1 MESKKISY
9 WFKQHYLKGI
19 RYFEKKKLRKAKR
32 EFKKALRYEKSNPE
46 IFFMLGRIF
55 MSYHLNN
62 KTACKYFKKCYS
74 KINDMDKELKLIVS
88 DKKMRSFYSYML
100 TVAGIVLSI
109 NSYHEAIPS
118 LELALKINPW
128 NIDARNMLGV
138 NFFWNGRF
146 SDALQ
151 EFSFTYKLDDF
162 CSLIAFNLSICLI
175 AMDRINEAKDL
186 IEEFLDRTIT
196 LSENNLVSHY
206 TSEYDETLVVGLY
219 CNLSYIYLQSGDFER
234 VAGILKN
241 VISKNYLDYDSYFIR
256 MIVLACAHNGFM
268 EEMRSL
274 WEYLGDFSWYKCYKI
289 GNKFER
295 AIKETAE
302 LSLEKFL
309 EIIRK
314 EIEVS
319 INFDL
324 PQWLKERRY
333 EPVEH
338 YYSTGIYFGE
348 RGERKKE
355 YLCFKKMF
363 ELAKLVLHSG
373 AEVDKREYADMLGY
387 GGAVLLKHDYEKG
400 MECLK
405 LAMEIDPQSFTPRF
419 NLGVYYLNNGLYGEA
434 MKIFWKLYEENKN
447 DIKLIYNLY
456 YVLADLRMYEDIIR
470 VLENY
475 LHDNPTD
482 HTVMEMLAFSYYNL
496 GRMDDAERTFIKIT
510 KLFPQSPV
518 GHAGLA
524 LIYASQGYKSDA
536 YSEVT
541 KAINLSRNN
550 KEYDVQEIINLVLE
564 MLEEPDGNYYYLY
577 LFLLL
582 KMLAKKRKLQRL
594 IVTHSDTQ

>member
-9 WFKQHYLKGI
+9 WFKKHYLKGI

-32 EFKKALRYEKSNPE
+32 EFKKALRYGKSNPE
-46 IFFMLGRIF
+46 ILFMLGKIF
-55 MSYHLNN
+55 MNYHLNN
-62 KTACKYFKKCYS
+62 KTACEYLKKCYTI
-74 KINDMDKELKLIVS
+74 INSMNNNLKPAH
-88 DKKMRSFYSYML
+88 SYML
-100 TVAGIVLSI
+100 TVAGTVLSI
-109 NSYHEAIPS
+109 NSYTEAIPS

-138 NFFWNGRF
+138 KLFWDGRIL
-146 SDALQ
+146 DALQ
-151 EFSFTYKLDDF
+151 EFSFAYKLDDF
-162 CSLIAFNLSICLI
+162 SSLIAFNLSICLI

-186 IEEFLDRTIT
+186 IEEFLKRTSYF
-196 LSENNLVSHY
+196 SENNSVSHY
-206 TSEYDETLVVGLY
+206 TSEYEETLVVGLY
-219 CNLSYIYLQSGDFER
+219 YNLSYIYLRSGDVER
-234 VAGILKN
+234 AARILKN
-241 VISKNYLDYDSYFIR
+241 VIYNNAWYYDRYLLR
-256 MIVLACAHNGFM
+256 MIILACAHNGFM

-274 WEYLGDFSWYKCYKI
+274 WEYLGDFSWNKL

-295 AIKETAE
+295 AIKETSG

-309 EIIRK
+309 KIIRK
-314 EIEVS
+314 DIEDC

-348 RGERKKE
+348 RGDREKE
-355 YLCFKKMF
+355 YYCLKKMF

-373 AEVDKREYADMLGY
+373 AEVDKTEYADMLGY
-387 GGAVLLKHDYEKG
+387 GGAVLIEHDYEMG

-419 NLGVYYLNNGLYGEA
+419 NLGVYYLNNGDYGEA
-434 MKIFWKLYEENKN
+434 MKIFWKLYGENKN
-447 DIKLIYNLY
+447 NIELIYNLY
-456 YVLADLRMYEDIIR
+456 DILADFRMYEDIITI
-470 VLENY
+470 LENY
-475 LHDNPTD
+475 LHDNPPD
-482 HTVMEMLAFSYYNL
+482 HTIMEMLGFTYYNL
-496 GRMDDAERTFIKIT
+496 GRMDDAERTFMNIT
-510 KLFPQSPV
+510 KIFPESPV

-524 LIYASQGYKSDA
+524 LIYASQGLKSEA
-536 YSEVT
+536 YSEVA

-550 KEYDVQEIINLVLE
+550 KEYDLQEIINYVLE